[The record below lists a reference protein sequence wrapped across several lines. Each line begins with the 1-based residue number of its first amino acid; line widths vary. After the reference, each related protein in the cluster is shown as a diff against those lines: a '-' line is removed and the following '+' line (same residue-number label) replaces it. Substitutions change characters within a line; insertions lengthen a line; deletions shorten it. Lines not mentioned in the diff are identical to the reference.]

1 MRITGCS
8 RISLIKWLVARETF
22 NSYTEQTTLQLIGGG
37 ERAGAS
43 QENDWVVFNIQYKI
57 QIQYK
62 IHLRARAAKGCACST
77 MPGGEKKKA
86 SQMSAR
92 KNISI
97 VF

>member
-8 RISLIKWLVARETF
+8 RISLIKWLVARETL

-57 QIQYK
+57 QY
-62 IHLRARAAKGCACST
+62 
-77 MPGGEKKKA
+77 
-86 SQMSAR
+86 
-92 KNISI
+92 SI
-97 VF
+97 